1 MDANLDMDREFFDL
15 VEIIAVVM
23 MGKGGRTLGAKFLN
37 SPKSE
42 TTNGDG
48 LVGRRGEG

>member
-1 MDANLDMDREFFDL
+1 MDANLDMDREFLDL

-23 MGKGGRTLGAKFLN
+23 MGKGGRTLGEKFLN

-42 TTNGDG
+42 TTIGDG
-48 LVGRRGEG
+48 FVGRRGEE